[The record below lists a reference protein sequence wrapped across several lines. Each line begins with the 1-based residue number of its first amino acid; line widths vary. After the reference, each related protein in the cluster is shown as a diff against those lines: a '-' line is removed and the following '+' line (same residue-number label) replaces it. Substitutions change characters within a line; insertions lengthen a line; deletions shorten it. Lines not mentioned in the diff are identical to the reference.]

1 MICTACGQGLPQGA
15 LFCPYCGAAAPIPA
29 PAQGGTAAGRAAN
42 APCEAAPPAAPGEA
56 TGVPAPEEAPAGAPK
71 APAPPDAPGACPPA
85 HSAQAEEENGP
96 GQAAQAQNGACEGPA
111 DGPQPGMR
119 VRDYFWCLVLFC
131 IPVAGLV
138 PMVAWAFSERV
149 CEEKRRLSRAALC
162 LAGIVLAAVLLALAL
177 AAGAVLIFFT
187 AGAVR
192 RLTAAAQTAAAR
204 R

>member
-1 MICTACGQGLPQGA
+1 MTCTACGQGLPQGA

-56 TGVPAPEEAPAGAPK
+56 TGAPAPEEAPAGAPE

-85 HSAQAEEENGP
+85 HSAP
-96 GQAAQAQNGACEGPA
+96 QAQNGACEGPA
-111 DGPQPGMR
+111 GGPQPGMR

-177 AAGAVLIFFT
+177 AAVLPEMGAVP
-187 AGAVR
+187 VQR
-192 RLTAAAQTAAAR
+192 MV
-204 R
+204 

>member
-1 MICTACGQGLPQGA
+1 MRPRPLPRLARPQ
-15 LFCPYCGAAAPIPA
+15 APPRRKKRPPGRPKPRPHLTHRA
-29 PAQGGTAAGRAAN
+29 PARGRFLL
-42 APCEAAPPAAPGEA
+42 PPGR
-56 TGVPAPEEAPAGAPK
+56 
-71 APAPPDAPGACPPA
+71 C
-85 HSAQAEEENGP
+85 AQAEEENGP

-177 AAGAVLIFFT
+177 AAVLLKMGAVP
-187 AGAVR
+187 VQR
-192 RLTAAAQTAAAR
+192 MV
-204 R
+204 